1 MRTLSIIIYCLLTV
15 AASLLFLLQGSR
27 RPRFIRFYRK
37 MAEKEWARKGFI
49 LILAASAIAWNF
61 ACFISYGTSP
71 WLLPGMV
78 LSFSLLSYRLTHAAL
93 WRLAEIRNVLFASFS
108 LLLAMLCV
116 HMALGFP
123 PELIS
128 LYMSVALILEAGCL
142 YPTRQ
147 VIWTAEDWLAGQ
159 RYEPDDGELYQ
170 LYFRQKK
177 E

>member
-61 ACFISYGTSP
+61 ACFISYGNSP
-71 WLLPGMV
+71 WLLPGLA
-78 LSFSLLSYRLTHAAL
+78 LSLSLLSYRLTHAVL
-93 WRLAEIRNVLFASFS
+93 WRLAGIRRILLTAFCAF
-108 LLLAMLCV
+108 LLLVVLHV
-116 HMALGFP
+116 SLGFP

-128 LYMSVALILEAGCL
+128 LYMTVALIIEAGCL
-142 YPTRQ
+142 YPSRD
-147 VIWTAEDWLAGQ
+147 VMWAFEDWQAGT
-159 RYEPDDGELYQ
+159 RAEPGDVEIYK
-170 LYFRQKK
+170 LYFQN
-177 E
+177 EE

>member
-61 ACFISYGTSP
+61 ACFVSYGNSP
-71 WLLPGMV
+71 WLLPGLA
-78 LSFSLLSYRLTHAAL
+78 LSLSLLSYRLTHAVL
-93 WRLAEIRNVLFASFS
+93 WRLAGIRRILMAAYCAF
-108 LLLAMLCV
+108 LLLVVLHVC
-116 HMALGFP
+116 LGFP

-128 LYMSVALILEAGCL
+128 LYMTIALIIEAGCL
-142 YPTRQ
+142 YPSRD
-147 VIWTAEDWLAGQ
+147 VMWAFEDWEAGT
-159 RYEPDDGELYQ
+159 RAEPDDGEICK
-170 LYFRQKK
+170 LYFQN
-177 E
+177 EE

>member
-1 MRTLSIIIYCLLTV
+1 MK
-15 AASLLFLLQGSR
+15 
-27 RPRFIRFYRK
+27 FYRR
-37 MAEKEWARKGFI
+37 MAEKAWARKAFTLG
-49 LILAASAIAWNF
+49 LAVTALAWNF

-93 WRLAEIRNVLFASFS
+93 WRLAEIRSILYTSFS
-108 LLLAMLCV
+108 LLLAVLCV

-170 LYFRQKK
+170 LYFRQRK